1 MPVKYNAQ
9 MSASATPPIKLRP
22 EIVAL
27 PPYRQGKVVEGGF
40 KLSSNENPFPPLPGV
55 LAAAQL
61 ASETMHRYPNGFAPE
76 LSGRLAERN
85 GVEIEQIIV
94 GAGSVALL
102 AQLVIAAAGA
112 GDEVIYSWRS
122 FEAYPLL
129 PPMSGAVSV
138 QVPNRADH
146 GHDLPAMAAAIT
158 DRTRAIIVCTP
169 NNPTSTIVTKT
180 EFADFMALVPSDLLV
195 ILDEAY
201 TEFVTDPEAVKGSDV
216 LGRYPNLVVL
226 RTFSKAYGLAGL
238 RIGYGIGPVSVI
250 DAARSASIPLSV
262 TLHAQLAALAS
273 LDVED
278 ELLERVGRIAEL
290 RTKIWHGLI
299 EQGWSVP
306 EPQGNFVW
314 LATGD
319 FTNEAAA
326 ILVKNG
332 IMARP
337 FHPDGIRVSIG
348 ESESV
353 DKLLTSTEEIVKN
366 LSKKHVAEPI
376 R

>member
-1 MPVKYNAQ
+1 
-9 MSASATPPIKLRP
+9 MSAPATPPVKLRP

-27 PPYRQGKVVEGGF
+27 PAYRQGKTVEGGF
-40 KLSSNENPFPPLPGV
+40 KLSSNENPFDPLPGV
-55 LAAAQL
+55 LKAAQAANEVL
-61 ASETMHRYPNGFAPE
+61 NRYPNGFAPE
-76 LSGRLAERN
+76 LSARLANRHN
-85 GVEIEQIIV
+85 VDLSQVII

-102 AQLVIAAAGA
+102 AQFVIAAAGA

-129 PPMSGAVSV
+129 PVMSGAVSV
-138 QVPNRADH
+138 QVPNRPDH
-146 GHDLPAMAAAIT
+146 GHDLPAMATAIT
-158 DRTRAIIVCTP
+158 ERTRLVIVCTP

-180 EFADFMALVPSDLLV
+180 EFAEFMALVPSDLLV

-201 TEFVTDPEAVKGSDV
+201 GEFVTDPDAVSGFPLLAS
-216 LGRYPNLVVL
+216 YPNLVVL

-238 RIGYGIGPVSVI
+238 RIGYGLGPTAVI

-262 TLHAQLAALAS
+262 THQAQQAALAS
-273 LDVED
+273 LDHEG
-278 ELLERVGRIAEL
+278 ELLERVGHIAAL
-290 RTKIWHGLI
+290 RTTIWKGLTA
-299 EQGWSVP
+299 QGWSVP

-319 FTNEAAA
+319 DTNEAVA
-326 ILVKNG
+326 ILTRNG

-337 FHPDGIRVSIG
+337 FHPEGIRISIG

-353 DKLLTSTEEIVKN
+353 EKLLLSTEEIVQN
-366 LSKKHVAEPI
+366 LSKRRAAQPV